1 MSQYSIAS
9 WNIRKAVGLDW
20 RRNADRIVQVL
31 EEIRADI
38 VILQEADKRL
48 GQRQGVLPLDRLK
61 NEHGYDLA
69 PFAENTVSH
78 GWHGNAVLYGPR
90 ISLKN
95 AKRLPIPS
103 LEPRG
108 CVSAHLE
115 TDSGHSLEVIG
126 VHLGLTSKAREQQ
139 IGYIR
144 QYGENLSAQTP
155 LLVGG
160 DFNEWRQA
168 KKIRAKFGPDYEVI
182 SPGPSFHTANPKIAL
197 DHFVYKGDLRIHE
210 TGVHKTP
217 LTRKASDHLPITMN
231 FEL

>member
-1 MSQYSIAS
+1 MNWSNESGIRLHPGIFARLSAWTGGAMPIALYKF
-9 WNIRKAVGLDW
+9 WRKSGL
-20 RRNADRIVQVL
+20 
-31 EEIRADI
+31 
-38 VILQEADKRL
+38 ILLSYKKADKRL
-48 GQRQGVLPLDRLK
+48 GQRHGVLPLDRLK
-61 NEHGYDLA
+61 NDHGYDLA

-144 QYGENLSAQTP
+144 HYGENMSAQTP

-168 KKIRAKFGPDYEVI
+168 KK
-182 SPGPSFHTANPKIAL
+182 NPCQVWAGL
-197 DHFVYKGDLRIHE
+197 
-210 TGVHKTP
+210 
-217 LTRKASDHLPITMN
+217 
-231 FEL
+231 